1 MNFRH
6 VLIEKLKS
14 NVAYKVANNS
24 TLIGEIADRV
34 IDDLDYSEI
43 AEELN
48 ISSSDIA
55 EEIDSADIISE
66 VTDHLD
72 MDDIARAVAD
82 KCDMNE
88 ITEKVIS
95 NLPSDFMDDLAIQAA
110 EEIIEEMKQ

>member
-6 VLIEKLKS
+6 TLIEKLKS

-34 IDDLDYSEI
+34 IDDPNYSEI

-55 EEIDSADIISE
+55 DEIDSADIISE

-72 MDDIARAVAD
+72 MDDLARAVAD
-82 KCDMNE
+82 KCDMNK
-88 ITEKVIS
+88 ITEKVIAM
-95 NLPSDFMDDLAIQAA
+95 LPCDFMDDLAVQAT
-110 EEIIEEMKQ
+110 EEIIEDMNR

>member
-6 VLIEKLKS
+6 TLIEKLKS

-24 TLIGEIADRV
+24 TLISEIADRV
-34 IDDLDYSEI
+34 IDDLNYSEI

-55 EEIDSADIISE
+55 EVIDSADIISE

-72 MDDIARAVAD
+72 MEDIARAVAD
-82 KCDMNE
+82 SCDME
-88 ITEKVIS
+88 DITSRVIAM
-95 NLPSDFMDDLAIQAA
+95 LPDSFMDDLAEQAA